1 MSCPTMLSRVAED
14 AGSLLRMVDRIGV
27 QPWTVARRPP
37 GELAQAVQNCLECFD
52 QALCEELVAQTRQL
66 PEVPTFCANGR
77 LDLRAHGQPAPAQVS
92 DLPRPA

>member
-1 MSCPTMLSRVAED
+1 MSCPTMLRRVAED

-27 QPWTVARRPP
+27 QPWTVAQRHP

-52 QALCEELVAQTRQL
+52 QGLCEELVAQTRRL

-77 LDLRAHGQPAPAQVS
+77 WISKIMASQP
-92 DLPRPA
+92 LHR